1 MNPVLIFHTSKAEL
15 GLKRMKKSI
24 AGGISHKVI
33 HNKARQYIIL
43 PREFHNTFFIKV
55 SESNACAYERKR
67 LFDEWQGRFRRKK
80 NYRFWIRAA

>member
-24 AGGISHKVI
+24 ASLSS
-33 HNKARQYIIL
+33 RQYIIL

>member
-33 HNKARQYIIL
+33 HNKAC
-43 PREFHNTFFIKV
+43 PPAPM
-55 SESNACAYERKR
+55 NASVYSTSGRVA
-67 LFDEWQGRFRRKK
+67 LDEKELSLLDTSRIASTGSHTDL
-80 NYRFWIRAA
+80 

>member
-33 HNKARQYIIL
+33 HNKAC